1 MPDDIFEPE
10 PDVDIHANQAEYGD
24 VRNQLAVQMLKKM
37 RDSIT
42 HVIQLLEQGDSAR
55 ATRQLVDLVTH
66 NGNLTQEMETKTR
79 SRVLEGV
86 FDGEMMVG
94 SDGARYHVPEN
105 YASKSRLIEGD
116 ILKLT
121 IQPDGT
127 HVYKQIGPVERQR
140 LIGKLALDPS
150 TQEYVVACGDQVY
163 KVLTASVTYFKGVP
177 SDEIVIVVPRAGG
190 SNWAAVESI
199 VENR

>member
-1 MPDDIFEPE
+1 MSDDIFENE
-10 PDVDIHANQAEYGD
+10 PDVESHANRVEFAD
-24 VRNQLAVQMLKKM
+24 TRNQLAVQMLKKM

-42 HVIQLLEQGDSAR
+42 HVINLLEQGDSAR

-66 NGNLTQEMETKTR
+66 HNGLTQDMERKTG
-79 SRVLEGV
+79 SRVIEGV

-94 SDGARYHVPEN
+94 ADGARYQVSEN
-105 YASKSRLIEGD
+105 YASKSRLVEGD

-140 LIGKLALDPS
+140 LFGKLAIDPS
-150 TQEYVVACGDQVY
+150 TQEHVVACDDQVY
-163 KVLTASVTYFKGVP
+163 KVLTASVTYYKGMAG
-177 SDEIVIVVPRAGG
+177 DEVVIVVPRAGG
-190 SNWAAVESI
+190 SNWAAVES
-199 VENR
+199 VVSN